1 MDKIEKYLR
10 KLSVAERARV
20 AKALELLFV
29 GDIEGLDI
37 KRLTARGHMY
47 RVRVGDIRI
56 IVRIDARG
64 IFVFAIERRGDN
76 TYKKLR

>member
-56 IVRIDARG
+56 ILSIDKTDLT
-64 IFVFAIERRGDN
+64 VVAIERRGKD
-76 TYKKLR
+76 TYKRFK